1 MRGKGCCSFF
11 CFRFSR
17 YFMQALNS
25 RRATTVALL
34 MMAGAAWAQTPQAP
48 SSAAQPA
55 RIQVEHARGVSE
67 LPLAPRRVVVYDLA
81 SLDTMQ
87 ALKLPVTGVPKV
99 HFPAYLAGYADARY
113 QVAGS
118 LFEPDYEALSR
129 IRPDLIVVAGRSAS
143 KYEALSRIAPTLDL
157 STSGKDLLGDMQR
170 NVTALASL
178 WGKQVEGAQLMQQ
191 VRSDV
196 QATRA
201 AAARAAPG
209 LLVLAVNK
217 NMSAQTPG
225 SRFGLLHDVLGVKP
239 ALPADPAQARGIA
252 LKMEDIA
259 RIDPEWLFVIDRN
272 AGTGSTRD
280 KDGQPVLPSR
290 LLFDNDII
298 RSTRAGRK
306 QQLVF
311 VDPQLWYLLGSS
323 GPQAMRA
330 NAQQI
335 RAALER

>member
-1 MRGKGCCSFF
+1 
-11 CFRFSR
+11 
-17 YFMQALNS
+17 MQQLIS
-25 RRATTVALL
+25 RRAASVALL
-34 MMAGAAWAQTPQAP
+34 MMAGAAWAQTPQALP
-48 SSAAQPA
+48 YATQPA
-55 RIQVEHARGVSE
+55 RIQVEHARGVTE
-67 LPLAPRRVVVYDLA
+67 LPLAPQRVVVYDLA

-87 ALKLPVTGVPKV
+87 ALKLPVAGVPKA

-129 IRPDLIVVAGRSAS
+129 I
-143 KYEALSRIAPTLDL
+143 APTLDL
-157 STSGKDLLGDMQR
+157 STSGQDLLGDMQR

-178 WGKQVEGAQLMQQ
+178 WGKQAQGAQLMQQ

-201 AAARAAPG
+201 AAAKAAPG
-209 LLVLAVNK
+209 LLVLAVNR
-217 NMSAQTPG
+217 NMSGQTPG

-280 KDGQPVLPSR
+280 KDGKPVVPSR
-290 LLFDNDII
+290 ELFDNDTIKN
-298 RSTRAGRK
+298 TRAGRR
-306 QQLVF
+306 QQVVF

>member
-1 MRGKGCCSFF
+1 
-11 CFRFSR
+11 
-17 YFMQALNS
+17 MQALNS

>member
-1 MRGKGCCSFF
+1 
-11 CFRFSR
+11 
-17 YFMQALNS
+17 
-25 RRATTVALL
+25 
-34 MMAGAAWAQTPQAP
+34 
-48 SSAAQPA
+48 
-55 RIQVEHARGVSE
+55 
-67 LPLAPRRVVVYDLA
+67 
-81 SLDTMQ
+81 
-87 ALKLPVTGVPKV
+87 VPKV

-143 KYEALSRIAPTLDL
+143 KYETLSRIAPTLDL

-178 WGKQVEGAQLMQQ
+178 WGKQAQGAQLMQQ

-201 AAARAAPG
+201 AAAKAAPG

-225 SRFGLLHDVLGVKP
+225 SRFGLLHDVLGIKP

-252 LKMEDIA
+252 LKMDDIA

-280 KDGQPVLPSR
+280 KDGKPVVPSR
-290 LLFDNDII
+290 ELFDNDTIKN
-298 RSTRAGRK
+298 TRAGRK

>member
-1 MRGKGCCSFF
+1 
-11 CFRFSR
+11 
-17 YFMQALNS
+17 MQQLIS
-25 RRATTVALL
+25 RRATTLALL
-34 MMAGAAWAQTPQAP
+34 MMAGAAWAQTQ
-48 SSAAQPA
+48 AAQPA
-55 RIQVEHARGVSE
+55 RIQVEHARGVTE
-67 LPLAPRRVVVYDLA
+67 LPLAPQRVVVYDLA

-87 ALKLPVTGVPKV
+87 ALKLPVTGVPKA

-129 IRPDLIVVAGRSAS
+129 IRPDLIVVAGRSAG

-170 NVTALASL
+170 NVNLLASL
-178 WGKQVEGAQLMQQ
+178 WGKQAQGAQLMQQ

-196 QATRA
+196 EATRA
-201 AAARAAPG
+201 AAAKAAPG

-252 LKMEDIA
+252 LKMDDIA

-280 KDGQPVLPSR
+280 KDGQLVLPSR
-290 LLFDNDII
+290 ELFDNDTIKN
-298 RSTRAGRK
+298 TRAGRK
-306 QQLVF
+306 QQVVF
-311 VDPQLWYLLGSS
+311 VDPQIWYLLGSS

-335 RAALER
+335 RTALERQAF

>member
-1 MRGKGCCSFF
+1 M
-11 CFRFSR
+11 
-17 YFMQALNS
+17 
-25 RRATTVALL
+25 
-34 MMAGAAWAQTPQAP
+34 
-48 SSAAQPA
+48 
-55 RIQVEHARGVSE
+55 
-67 LPLAPRRVVVYDLA
+67 
-81 SLDTMQ
+81 
-87 ALKLPVTGVPKV
+87 
-99 HFPAYLAGYADARY
+99 
-113 QVAGS
+113 
-118 LFEPDYEALSR
+118 
-129 IRPDLIVVAGRSAS
+129 VAGRSAS
-143 KYEALSRIAPTLDL
+143 KYETLSRIAPTLDL
-157 STSGKDLLGDMQR
+157 STSGQDLLGDMQR

-178 WGKQVEGAQLMQQ
+178 WGKQAQGAQLMQQ

-201 AAARAAPG
+201 AAAKAAPG
-209 LLVLAVNK
+209 LLVLAVNR
-217 NMSAQTPG
+217 NMSGQTPG

-280 KDGQPVLPSR
+280 KDGKPVVPSR
-290 LLFDNDII
+290 ELFDNDTIKN
-298 RSTRAGRK
+298 TRAGRR
-306 QQLVF
+306 QQVVF

-335 RAALER
+335 RAAFER